1 MVVGSTLCRG
11 AADVNVFDELNL
23 SRADRC
29 PAIVAAEASEC
40 GLACLAMIAGYH
52 GRDIDLNA
60 LRQRFTVSLSGT
72 TLRDLMAQADQLGLG
87 GRALKV
93 ELEALRQVR
102 TPAILHWDL
111 NHYVVLTRIGPKG
124 ATINDPARGARTL
137 SLAEL
142 SKHFSGVVLELTPTA
157 EFSRAPE
164 RTPVRLDSLWTRST
178 GFWGAAAQILGL
190 SLALQIATF
199 ALPFQIQ
206 LVVDEAIARADGDLL
221 NVLALGFG
229 ALVIV
234 QACLDALRSWAMQ
247 MFGNLLTFQMV
258 GNLVRHLLR
267 LPSDFF
273 EKRQVGDIL
282 SRMGSTQAIQDALTK
297 GIVSALIDG
306 VMAVIAVLIL
316 FLYSPL
322 LAGVVVAA
330 VLLNLL
336 VALAFYPIMRAR
348 LQEQLVASGVE
359 RSHIMETIRAAT
371 TIKLMGGEIQREGRW
386 RNLYGRVINAT
397 LALGRYQISVG
408 LAQAVVTGVSTVLV
422 IFLGARAII
431 AGHGFS
437 VGMLLAFLSFRQ
449 TFSDRTMSL
458 INQAIQFR
466 LLDLH
471 LDRLGDIVATQL
483 ESPGPARPPTPIRGG
498 LVFKGVSFRYGQ
510 SDPWLF
516 RNIDFEVV
524 AGEFLAITGASGA
537 GKSTLLKLM
546 LGLRSPTEGQVFL
559 DGQPATPE
567 LWRAWRVRIGVVA
580 QDDRLLSG
588 TIADNISFFDPDL
601 EMARVRRAAAQARI
615 DQEIERKPM
624 QYLSLIGDMG
634 SSLSAGQRQRVLLAR
649 ALYRDPDALFLDE
662 GTANLDDVSEQ
673 AIGELVA
680 SLPITRVIIANR
692 PELVRRATRVIELRP
707 FTGT

>member
-1 MVVGSTLCRG
+1 
-11 AADVNVFDELNL
+11 VNVFDELNL

-680 SLPITRVIIANR
+680 SLPITRVIIAHR

>member
-1 MVVGSTLCRG
+1 
-11 AADVNVFDELNL
+11 
-23 SRADRC
+23 
-29 PAIVAAEASEC
+29 
-40 GLACLAMIAGYH
+40 
-52 GRDIDLNA
+52 
-60 LRQRFTVSLSGT
+60 
-72 TLRDLMAQADQLGLG
+72 
-87 GRALKV
+87 
-93 ELEALRQVR
+93 
-102 TPAILHWDL
+102 
-111 NHYVVLTRIGPKG
+111 
-124 ATINDPARGARTL
+124 
-137 SLAEL
+137 
-142 SKHFSGVVLELTPTA
+142 
-157 EFSRAPE
+157 
-164 RTPVRLDSLWTRST
+164 
-178 GFWGAAAQILGL
+178 
-190 SLALQIATF
+190 
-199 ALPFQIQ
+199 
-206 LVVDEAIARADGDLL
+206 
-221 NVLALGFG
+221 
-229 ALVIV
+229 
-234 QACLDALRSWAMQ
+234 
-247 MFGNLLTFQMV
+247 
-258 GNLVRHLLR
+258 
-267 LPSDFF
+267 
-273 EKRQVGDIL
+273 
-282 SRMGSTQAIQDALTK
+282 
-297 GIVSALIDG
+297 
-306 VMAVIAVLIL
+306 
-316 FLYSPL
+316 
-322 LAGVVVAA
+322 
-330 VLLNLL
+330 
-336 VALAFYPIMRAR
+336 
-348 LQEQLVASGVE
+348 
-359 RSHIMETIRAAT
+359 
-371 TIKLMGGEIQREGRW
+371 
-386 RNLYGRVINAT
+386 
-397 LALGRYQISVG
+397 
-408 LAQAVVTGVSTVLV
+408 VSTVLV

-680 SLPITRVIIANR
+680 SLPITRVIIAHR